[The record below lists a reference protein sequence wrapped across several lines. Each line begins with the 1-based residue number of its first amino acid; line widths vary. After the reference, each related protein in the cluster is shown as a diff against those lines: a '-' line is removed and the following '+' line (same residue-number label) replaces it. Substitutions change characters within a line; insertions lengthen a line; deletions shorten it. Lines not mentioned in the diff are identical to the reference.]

1 MPRAQ
6 PVAVALNANTNR
18 QDGITGSVVSEL
30 QAGPRSGELP
40 QETLEWFK
48 GDELRARVFF
58 EKYALKAT
66 DGSPLEMIPPD
77 MWRRI
82 AREIAGVEPTQEKQG
97 EWYEKFYWLLED
109 FRFVPGGRVMFGA
122 GNPRKVTLINCYYLP
137 VKDDSI
143 EGIFETAGDMARTY
157 SYGGG
162 VGVDI
167 SILRPRGSPV
177 HNSALTST
185 GSISFMELYSLVTG
199 TIGQAGRRGALMITM
214 RIEHP
219 DIPGF
224 IGIKD
229 DPERRNVRYANISVK
244 VTDQFM
250 KAVQDNADW
259 EFWYPELMYPGDIE
273 KDFGT
278 RAIERA
284 LDMLRDRQREHP
296 EDNLFVEIDPVHQS
310 PYDYPSMYQY
320 WTTTNE
326 LRKRKVYNVM
336 KARDIFDELVERAWS
351 SAEPGMIF
359 WSTVKE
365 ESPSE
370 YEPKLAVQGTNPCS
384 EQPLEPYGACNLGNI
399 NLASI
404 VREPF
409 TEKAAIDWD
418 LLERIVRYAVRFLDD
433 VLDYNRDKHPLKE
446 QREHSMY
453 GRRIGLGVTGLAD
466 MFAML
471 RVRYDSEDAL
481 RIADQVF
488 SKIKEWSYDES
499 SNISAEKGPF
509 PAFNADKHVKMP
521 FVSRLPDQ
529 LKDKIVAQGLRNV
542 ALLTVPPVGSGSI
555 LAGVSSGIE
564 PIFAVSYRRRSES
577 LSKKEYKVYHPTVKA
592 YMDKFNL
599 NDDSKLPDYFV
610 AAHEIDPEFRVKMQA
625 TIQRH
630 VDSAISSTVNLPQ
643 DISKEEVAKIY
654 RMAWETGC
662 KGITVYREGSR
673 EDVLVAEGEQ
683 VSEQKAQA
691 VEIKAGMPKPRARS
705 FRLYGITYKFKT
717 EAGNLY
723 VTVNKNGEGRPFEV
737 FVQIGKSGSTL
748 GSLAEAI
755 GRLVSLALRSGV
767 DPHDV
772 IDQLKDIKSV
782 PTRQE
787 GGVIIN
793 SIPDAIAKALE
804 VAVKEDVR
812 SEGHEGGVFLSLGL
826 EEKKEEPGRG
836 GDDSELEKD
845 AYDICPVC
853 GGVMIKVG
861 SCATCMSC
869 GYSTCS

>member
-1 MPRAQ
+1 M
-6 PVAVALNANTNR
+6 
-18 QDGITGSVVSEL
+18 SEL
-30 QAGPRSGELP
+30 EAGSRPEELP
-40 QETLEWFK
+40 RETLEWFK

-58 EKYALKAT
+58 EKYALKST
-66 DGSPLEMIPPD
+66 DGKPLEVIPPD

-82 AREIAGVEPTQEKQG
+82 AREIAGVEPTDEKRR
-97 EWYEKFYWLLED
+97 EWEEKFYWLLED

-137 VKDDSI
+137 IKEDSI
-143 EGIFETAGDMARTY
+143 EGIFKAAGEMARTY

-162 VGVDI
+162 VGVDV

-185 GSISFMELYSLVTG
+185 GSTSFMELYSLVTG

-219 DIPGF
+219 DVLDF
-224 IGIKD
+224 IRIKD

-250 KAVQDNADW
+250 KAVKDDADW
-259 EFWYPELMYPGDIE
+259 ELWYPDLMYPDE
-273 KDFGT
+273 LERDFGV
-278 RAIERA
+278 RSRDQALEILRRRQAERPGDSI
-284 LDMLRDRQREHP
+284 L
-296 EDNLFVEIDPVHQS
+296 VEIDPVYQN
-310 PYDYPSMYQY
+310 PYDYPADYQY
-320 WTTTNE
+320 WVTTGE
-326 LRKRKVYNVM
+326 LRKRVVYRTV
-336 KARDIFDELVERAWS
+336 KAREIFDELVKRAWS

-359 WSTVKE
+359 WSTIKE

-370 YEPKLAVQGTNPCS
+370 YDQKLAVQGTNPCS

-404 VREPF
+404 VKDPF
-409 TEKAAIDWD
+409 SEGASIDWE

-433 VLDYNRDKHPLKE
+433 VLEYNRDKHPLRE
-446 QREHSMY
+446 QSEHSMY
-453 GRRIGLGVTGLAD
+453 GRRVGLGVTGLAD

-471 RVRYDSEDAL
+471 RVRYDSDEAL

-488 SKIKEWSYDES
+488 SRIKEWSYDES
-499 SNISAEKGPF
+499 SEIAAEKGPF
-509 PAFNADKHVKMP
+509 PAFRPDKHLKRP
-521 FVSRLPDQ
+521 FVARLPEA
-529 LKDKIVAQGLRNV
+529 LKSKIAERGLRNV

-564 PIFAVSYRRRSES
+564 PIFAISYKRRSES
-577 LSKKEYKVYHPTVKA
+577 LSKKEYKVYHPTVKI
-592 YMDKFNL
+592 YMDKYNL
-599 NDDSKLPDYFV
+599 DDESKLPEYFV
-610 AAHEIDPEFRVKMQA
+610 VAHQIDPEFRVRMQA
-625 TIQRH
+625 TIQKH

-643 DISKEEVAKIY
+643 DISVEEVAKVY
-654 RMAWETGC
+654 TMAWETGC

-673 EDVLVAEGEQ
+673 EDVLVAEEEQ
-683 VSEQKAQA
+683 REAAEEKEVPQPQKAQPTPSG
-691 VEIKAGMPKPRARS
+691 IPKPRARS
-705 FRLYGITYKFKT
+705 FKLYGVTYKFRT

-737 FVQIGKSGSTL
+737 FIQIGKSGSTL

-772 IDQLKDIKSV
+772 VDQLKDIKSV
-782 PTRQE
+782 PMRQ
-787 GGVIIN
+787 GDLAIVIN
-793 SIPDAIAKALE
+793 SIPDAVARALE
-804 VAVKEDVR
+804 MSLGEEVHGGAPGGAGEEVPPAFLPLGPGGSGEIGKEERRASTPEELAGKED
-812 SEGHEGGVFLSLGL
+812 
-826 EEKKEEPGRG
+826 
-836 GDDSELEKD
+836 DLEKG

-853 GGVMIKVG
+853 GGVMLKIG